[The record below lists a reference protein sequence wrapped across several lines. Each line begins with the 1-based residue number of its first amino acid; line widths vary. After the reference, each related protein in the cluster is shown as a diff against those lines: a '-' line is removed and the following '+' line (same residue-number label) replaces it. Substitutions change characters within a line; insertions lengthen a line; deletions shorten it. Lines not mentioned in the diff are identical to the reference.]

1 MSVTSKADVG
11 EFKGGYLWNQMKCK
25 HNQFHSDE
33 SMLIYGIFSAT
44 YYRNEFFVNEPD
56 IDNKIKITLFLLH
69 CYMYLQF
76 SGY

>member
-1 MSVTSKADVG
+1 MFVKSNEMQA
-11 EFKGGYLWNQMKCK
+11 Q
-25 HNQFHSDE
+25 SDE
-33 SMLIYGIFSAT
+33 SMLIYVIFSAI
-44 YYRNEFFVNEPD
+44 YYRNKFFVNEPD